1 MTLKDDNDLVTGP
14 GAPAMMPRRRFWL
27 LPLGLGLALVAPG
40 ARAQV
45 DPSRAGEFIRKTGEE
60 LVAAI
65 NAQAP
70 IGERREQVAAVLRR
84 AVDLDGVGRF
94 ILGRWWR
101 IATSDEQQQ
110 YQRLFEEMLIRNL
123 SSRFGEYQ
131 GVRFTLGRVQAR
143 AEDDV
148 LVSTIVE
155 RPNSAPFGLDWRVGE
170 VNGQP
175 RVVDVIAE
183 GTSLRLTQRS
193 EYSSVITRNSGKVA
207 PLLDAMRGQIA
218 TLAAAEGR

>member
-1 MTLKDDNDLVTGP
+1 MMNKETNDRA
-14 GAPAMMPRRRFWL
+14 APSVSATMPRRRFWL
-27 LPLGLGLALVAPG
+27 LPLGLGLALIAPG

-60 LVAAI
+60 LAAAI

-70 IGERREQVAAVLRR
+70 INQRRDQVANVLRR
-84 AVDLDGVGRF
+84 MVDLDGVGRF

-101 IATSDEQQQ
+101 VASADEQQE

-131 GVRFTLGRVQAR
+131 GLRLELGRVQAR

-148 LVSTIVE
+148 LVSTTIE
-155 RPNSAPFGLDWRVGE
+155 RPNTAPFGLDWRVGE
-170 VNGQP
+170 VHGQP

-193 EYSSVITRNSGKVA
+193 EYSSVISRNGGKVA

-218 TLAAAEGR
+218 SLAASEGR